1 MHPLA
6 LGRNARARLGGAVR
20 ALLDVPGLEGVPD
33 AVRLAVL
40 VLASRTPSETGV
52 VEIRTSELGR
62 WLGLSASY
70 TASNVVPVLRRSG
83 VVSVD
88 TAEGEFGQDDG
99 LECRVLP
106 LWAAQ
111 DMVGHPLNLSKRELA
126 VLLRL
131 LEAVMAPGWTHRD
144 GRVTPAG
151 LLGSRTGRGAPTDR
165 LALLLLVLEAR
176 ETGRVRLC
184 GGTVDTKRGRP
195 AVTLAR
201 LLGCKAA
208 AGERVLERLEDR
220 GLVRRVRVQTAS
232 DLAHRTRLMVPAVAA
247 AHGRAV
253 AGGVREDR
261 TEARK
266 PDFSDPDGAAGAGEM
281 PEAGTEP
288 QVSGVPVTD
297 EADVAEPD
305 AAATLHTDHP
315 GVVAE
320 VGESADV
327 GGFSG
332 YGREGSGDLPGRAG
346 AREGRTSDRAR
357 RLALAGGSGGPLRGE
372 QQTPSPCPQ
381 HTGSEQAADAAWA
394 GTGRDAA
401 AELLAGMGGC
411 SGGGL
416 RGRGPRPR
424 SDLRVA
430 LAPVEVLWDRLKGR
444 GSRGVVEKAAR
455 RELRRVADWLGED
468 RAEQYLAERLTRRL
482 TAQRGRAFGVK
493 DPVGWLLGRGLPRHS
508 DCGDLR
514 CDEGVLMHTGAA
526 CALCEDVVLD
536 LRGRRRRVAAEVE
549 AGLPGATSAQ
559 QREVFED
566 RLREVVA
573 ADAAR
578 CRARR
583 REQEAQAAASQ
594 ARAAEVRARR
604 EVQEAARRTMPCAQC
619 GMPRAG
625 GLCPVCREHRE
636 TEKLIEQAV
645 AFVAGGC
652 ADLDDPD
659 LASALVASAET
670 EARTRI
676 QDACAQLK
684 ATGGTEVTIAL
695 AGRGTAELIAH
706 EYRATALRTLGCGPR
721 AEAEA
726 RSAHAA
732 QLRRRHLHPCAEAA
746 EQAAEQAAAEARSR
760 AAEHLL
766 AQRAT
771 AWLTAR
777 TQGPDMTPELQERSA
792 AYEAGAARAR
802 AAAAA
807 HAEQD
812 STVRPGMDLLAR
824 PEPDAMKAAAE
835 AEETARLRAQI
846 ATQLP
851 GLAAWTATHHGVIYD
866 MPAHPAAGSGS

>member
-1 MHPLA
+1 M
-6 LGRNARARLGGAVR
+6 R
-20 ALLDVPGLEGVPD
+20 DLEGVSD

-62 WLGLSASY
+62 WLGVSASY
-70 TASNVVPVLRRSG
+70 VASAVLPVLRRSG

-111 DMVGHPLNLSKRELA
+111 DVVGHPLNLSRKELA
-126 VLLRL
+126 VVLRL
-131 LEAVMAPGWTHRD
+131 LEAVMAPGWRHRD

-151 LLGSRTGRGAPTDR
+151 LLGSRTGRGAATDR

-176 ETGRVRLC
+176 ETGRVRQC
-184 GGTVDTKRGRP
+184 GGRVDTRRGR
-195 AVTLAR
+195 AAATVAR
-201 LLGCKAA
+201 LLGCKAS

-220 GLVRRVRVQTAS
+220 GLVRRVRVQTVS
-232 DLAHRTRLMVPAVAA
+232 GLAHRTRLLVPAVAA

-253 AGGVREDR
+253 AGGVRENR
-261 TEARK
+261 AEALQAGSSA
-266 PDFSDPDGAAGAGEM
+266 PDVAAGAGED
-281 PEAGTEP
+281 PEAETEP
-288 QVSGVPVTD
+288 QFSGVPVTV

-305 AAATLHTDHP
+305 AAAALHTDHP
-315 GVVAE
+315 DVVAE
-320 VGESADV
+320 AGEGADV

-346 AREGRTSDRAR
+346 AREGEAGDRAR
-357 RLALAGGSGGPLRGE
+357 RLTRAGGSGGPLRGE
-372 QQTPSPCPQ
+372 RQPSSLCPQ
-381 HTGSEQAADAAWA
+381 RTGSESGQAVDVAWA
-394 GTGRDAA
+394 EAGRDAA
-401 AELLAGMGGC
+401 AGRLAGMGGC
-411 SGGGL
+411 SGSGL
-416 RGRGPRPR
+416 RGRVPRPR
-424 SDLRVA
+424 GDLRVA
-430 LAPVEVLWDRLKGR
+430 LAPVEVLWDRLKGA
-444 GSRGVVEKAAR
+444 GSRGVVEKTAR

-493 DPVGWLLGRGLPRHS
+493 DPVGWLLERGLPRRS

-536 LRGRRRRVAAEVE
+536 LRARRRRVAAEVE
-549 AGLPGATSAQ
+549 AGLPGAASAQ
-559 QREVFED
+559 RREVFEG

-594 ARAAEVRARR
+594 AGAAEIRARR
-604 EVQEAARRTMPCAQC
+604 EAQEAARRAMPCAQC
-619 GMPRAG
+619 SMPRAG
-625 GLCPVCREHRE
+625 GLCPVCREQGE

-652 ADLDDPD
+652 SGLGDPAM
-659 LASALVASAET
+659 ASALAASAET

-676 QDACAQLK
+676 QDACAQLE
-684 ATGGTEVTIAL
+684 AAGGTELTIAL
-695 AGRGTAELIAH
+695 AGRGTAELIVH
-706 EYRATALRTLGCGPR
+706 EYRATALRMLGCGS
-721 AEAEA
+721 EAEA

-746 EQAAEQAAAEARSR
+746 GQAAEQAAAEARSR
-760 AAEHLL
+760 VAEHLL

-777 TQGPDMTPELQERSA
+777 TQGPEVTPGLQERSA
-792 AYEAGAARAR
+792 AYAAGAARAR

-807 HAEQD
+807 HPAQG
-812 STVRPGMDLLAR
+812 SAVRPARELLAR
-824 PEPDAMKAAAE
+824 PEPDVMKAAAE

-846 ATQLP
+846 AAQMP
-851 GLAAWTATHHGVIYD
+851 ELAAVTAAHHGVTYD
-866 MPAHPAAGSGS
+866 MSTRPAAGAGS